1 MKETG
6 IPMIFFMLTDILKE
20 STRLLFVGNDAKM
33 LVENSFHQDAEA
45 HYIDLEGVVSR
56 KKQLIPK
63 LTAVLQQ

>member
-1 MKETG
+1 
-6 IPMIFFMLTDILKE
+6 MIFFMLTDILKE
-20 STRLLFVGNDAKM
+20 STRLLFVGDDAKT
-33 LVENSFHQDAEA
+33 LVENSFHQAAEE